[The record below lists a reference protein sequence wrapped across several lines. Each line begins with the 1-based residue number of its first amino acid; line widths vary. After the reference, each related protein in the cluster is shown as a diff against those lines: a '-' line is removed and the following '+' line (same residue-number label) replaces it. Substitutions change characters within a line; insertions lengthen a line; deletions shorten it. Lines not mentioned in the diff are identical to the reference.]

1 MKNIILN
8 FSNNGLFRLAITLG
22 IINLIWNAFNLF
34 ILGNLDYS
42 SLTSVTVNIV
52 ESSEISVDNIF
63 IYIMIVII
71 FALECVL
78 VPFLVIRAIDWVL
91 AGFNK
96 DK

>member
-8 FSNNGLFRLAITLG
+8 FSNKGLFRLAITLG